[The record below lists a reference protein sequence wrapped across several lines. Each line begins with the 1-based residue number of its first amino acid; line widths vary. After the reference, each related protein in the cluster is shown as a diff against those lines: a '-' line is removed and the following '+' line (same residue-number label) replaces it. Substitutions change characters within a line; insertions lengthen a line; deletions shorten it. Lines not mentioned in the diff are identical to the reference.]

1 MLALI
6 PATLGGPID
15 LLARALV
22 FVVFTAGALAALTG
36 LLARPVA
43 GARAGARAPL
53 AQGAQV
59 AYASFSGIVAALLA
73 VDLGGPGALLWLVLA
88 CLAGAAIHKIEAR
101 LAGRHSAAPGT
112 HSEPGP
118 EDMSPGTARGSLV
131 GQVIRVGHAVAVV
144 LLALSAG
151 ALLLAQQTSELVGAA
166 GPVLPWACSLGLA
179 AATFVGVRG
188 GEPQGRWLGP
198 LTLVSL
204 GLYVALALSLLSSG
218 GALGPVLSAMFSAA
232 FDPASA
238 TTSAWAGGLAA
249 AAQGVLRAAAS
260 GATGGLAGPQQ
271 NQRGAWGEPLVVA
284 AVALLTGLAA
294 HTSQLATPTPVTDRE
309 LLPLEHHL
317 RGGLAPSEYGQLI
330 VLPPNSGLEEGK
342 RYRLVLRADP
352 RGQKYGEAFRDEN
365 VVAAPAWDFTRTVDT
380 VILRDKHP
388 ERSKNA
394 GFDVKIPV
402 RRELVDTRVGPFL
415 KLHPIDPSIN
425 FRQLMTARDLDGP
438 FLNVADYTFEAG
450 VARGFH
456 LADGA
461 RTSLVAEPR
470 PADAP
475 KNPQLRDFVA
485 FNYSGPFAD
494 GERPPLALT
503 APMGSGLEPGD
514 VVHLRLDTPAR
525 GLDLG
530 FVNRLGE
537 LEVPAW
543 DFLSGSDTAVLRHN
557 TDPALDRTITV
568 RSRLAFGRL
577 RFTSP
582 ELDLEPLATLFP
594 EHSGPFLRPPSYHF
608 TVEVHR
614 GARLPADH
622 AETHLALIP
631 VHPQTAPAGNP
642 GVLTYDPHP
651 GEVLLTGMTGPFL
664 DHEAAGTLVTALAR
678 RFGPLTAA
686 VGAAALLVLA
696 LASLVRWF
704 GVGLGSARG
713 LFGATPEFGFG
724 LAFLV
729 CVALAPALGLPQL
742 LRVVDAV
749 AALAVL
755 LGLARL
761 IARLPRARQL

>member
-6 PATLGGPID
+6 PATLGGPLD

-22 FVVFTAGALAALTG
+22 FVVFTAGALAALAG
-36 LLARPVA
+36 LFGRRPA
-43 GARAGARAPL
+43 GPRAPV
-53 AQGAQV
+53 AQV
-59 AYASFSGIVAALLA
+59 AYASFSGIIAALLA
-73 VDLGGPGALLWLVLA
+73 VSLGGPGALIWLVLA
-88 CLAGAAIHKIEAR
+88 CFAGAAIHKIEAR
-101 LAGRHSAAPGT
+101 L
-112 HSEPGP
+112 PGP
-118 EDMSPGTARGSLV
+118 ENQASSPDDTVPRVVLS
-131 GQVIRVGHAVAVV
+131 VGHNLAVV
-144 LLALSAG
+144 LVALSAG
-151 ALLLAQQTSELVGAA
+151 ALLLAHQAAELSGAV
-166 GPVLPWACSLGLA
+166 GPVLPWACGLGLA
-179 AATFVGVRG
+179 AATFFGTRG
-188 GEPQGRWLGP
+188 EASGRWLGP

-204 GLYVALALSLLSSG
+204 GLYVALVLSLLASG
-218 GALGPVLSAMFSAA
+218 PPLWPVLGDMFRAAFSADA
-232 FDPASA
+232 GTAA
-238 TTSAWAGGLAA
+238 LAGGLAA
-249 AAQGVLRAAAS
+249 AAQGALRAAAS
-260 GATGGLAGPQQ
+260 GAVGGLSAPPS

-294 HTSQLATPTPVTDRE
+294 HAAQLNTPAPVAGRE
-309 LLPLEHHL
+309 LLALEHHL

-380 VILRDKHP
+380 VILRDKDP

-394 GFDVKIPV
+394 GFDVHIPV

-415 KLHPIDPSIN
+415 KLYPQDPNIN
-425 FRQLMTARDLDGP
+425 FRQLMAARDLDGP
-438 FLNVADYTFEAG
+438 FLNDADYSFEAG

-456 LADGA
+456 LSDGA

-475 KNPQLRDFVA
+475 KNPELRDFVA
-485 FNYSGPFAD
+485 FNYAGPFAD

-503 APMGSGLEPGD
+503 APITSGLEPGS
-514 VVHLRLDTPAR
+514 VVHLRLDPPAR
-525 GLDLG
+525 GLELG

-543 DFLSGSDTAVLRHN
+543 DFLAGTDTAVLRH
-557 TDPALDRTITV
+557 TSDPALDRSVAV

-582 ELDLEPLATLFP
+582 ELELDQLATSLP
-594 EHSGPFLRPPSYHF
+594 EYSGPYLLPASYHF
-608 TVEVHR
+608 AVEVHR
-614 GARLPADH
+614 GTRLPADL
-622 AETHLALIP
+622 AKTHVALIP
-631 VHPQTAPAGNP
+631 VHPQTAPSGNP
-642 GVLTYDPHP
+642 GVTTYDPHP

-664 DHEAAGTLVTALAR
+664 DQEAAGTLVTALAR

-686 VGAAALLVLA
+686 VGVAALLVLA
-696 LASLVRWF
+696 LVSLVRWF
-704 GVGLGSARG
+704 AVGLRSARG
-713 LFGATPEFGFG
+713 LFGRAPEFGFG

-729 CVALAPALGLPQL
+729 CVALGPALGLPQL
-742 LRVVDAV
+742 LRAVDAI

-755 LGLARL
+755 LGLTRL
-761 IARLPRARQL
+761 IARLPRARSE